1 MTIGETV
8 YEGRGVMTINRIIKG
23 GDGIETPTIEL
34 TLKGCGKSKGIEVTE
49 IWTFIAMVNDDE
61 SSIADGQGMIF
72 TKNRQNREMVVATAR
87 GLGKASKD
95 EEMNTSQFVIF
106 YKAKNPR
113 ARGQLNFLDNITGM
127 ARITVNEETMEYKID
142 VREWKLVPRAI

>member
-1 MTIGETV
+1 
-8 YEGRGVMTINRIIKG
+8 
-23 GDGIETPTIEL
+23 
-34 TLKGCGKSKGIEVTE
+34 
-49 IWTFIAMVNDDE
+49 
-61 SSIADGQGMIF
+61 MIF